1 MVWYIF
7 GLKMPCLERVC
18 MGWVL
23 NGAGLGGKGGDC
35 KSGIGGAIGTAEVGN
50 GVLELEIGST
60 EGGGVKVI

>member
-1 MVWYIF
+1 
-7 GLKMPCLERVC
+7 

-23 NGAGLGGKGGDC
+23 SVAGLGGKGGDC